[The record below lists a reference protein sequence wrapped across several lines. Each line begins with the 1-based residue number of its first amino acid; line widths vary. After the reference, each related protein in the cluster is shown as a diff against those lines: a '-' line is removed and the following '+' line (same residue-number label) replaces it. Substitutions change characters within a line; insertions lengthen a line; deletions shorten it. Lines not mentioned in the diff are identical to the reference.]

1 MRPVSIGILAVL
13 CSAPLAAQFV
23 PPPCGGVS
31 PFADVPA
38 ESLFCPWI
46 AQMNV
51 DHLSQGCGGGNY
63 CPQGPVT
70 REQLALI
77 LEKAVRGTDTFKI
90 DAGTLDGL
98 DSKQFERRHSR
109 VAIVAFDGSGDYAG
123 PKQALDNLAT
133 WCGTPSL
140 FQHCVVRIQPG
151 NYLLFT
157 PLVIPDHVDV
167 AGSGESQAMLTA
179 AFATTLAAPLVI
191 AQGEGE
197 VRDLRIFV
205 GSSPAQAFA
214 LLVEGDETRRLFRRV
229 TVHTQALELALSVRL
244 ADNAFASFED
254 STLSSTAISPGAAP
268 FRAAGMWLSTGLGS
282 YALLR
287 RSNMFVHG
295 HASSDCRGIELADFG
310 GPGGAVNW
318 VDLEDSQIS
327 VAGCSSGVG
336 LRVGDDAGAEMNG
349 GTILV
354 LSSTARG
361 ARLSARTLFDV
372 RSAEIRAQGN
382 VEVAIDNSF
391 GEEGV
396 VILADTTLIGDKSLI
411 SGGGFSSEIRDSTLA
426 AGTDSITSVAGDTI
440 LIAVSRIDG
449 AVVGTGAPKC
459 VGAYDASY
467 DPLGAD
473 CLPPP

>member
-23 PPPCGGVS
+23 PPPCGGIS

-38 ESLFCPWI
+38 DSLFCPWI
-46 AQMNV
+46 AQMNA

-98 DSKQFERRHSR
+98 DSQQFQRRHSR
-109 VAIVAFDGSGDYAG
+109 VAIVAFDGSGDYLG
-123 PKQALDNLAT
+123 PKQALDDLAT
-133 WCGTPSL
+133 WCGTPSF
-140 FQHCVVRIQPG
+140 FQHCAVRIQPG
-151 NYLLFT
+151 NYPLT
-157 PLVIPDHVDV
+157 TTLVIPDHVDV
-167 AGSGESQAMLTA
+167 AGSGVSQTMLTPG
-179 AFATTLAAPLVI
+179 FATTQAAPAVI
-191 AQGEGE
+191 ALGEGE
-197 VRDLRIFV
+197 IRDLRIQV
-205 GSSPAQAFA
+205 AGTEAQAFA
-214 LLVEGDETRRLFRRV
+214 LLVQGDETRRLFRRV
-229 TVHTQALELALSVRL
+229 AVHTQALELALSVRL
-244 ADNAFASFED
+244 ADNAFASFEE
-254 STLSSTAISPGAAP
+254 STMTSTAIGPGAAP

-282 YALLR
+282 QARLH
-287 RSNMFVHG
+287 RSAISVNG
-295 HASSDCRGIELADFG
+295 HASADCRGIELADFG
-310 GPGGAVNW
+310 GDSGPVNS
-318 VDLEDSQIS
+318 VDLEDSQIRL
-327 VAGCSSGVG
+327 AGCASGVG
-336 LRVGDDAGAEMNG
+336 LRAGSDAAATMDG
-349 GTILV
+349 GTFLI

-411 SGGGFSSEIRDSTLA
+411 SGGGFSSEIRDSVLA
-426 AGTDSITSVAGDTI
+426 AVTDSITSVAGDAI
-440 LIAVSRIDG
+440 FIAVSRIDG
-449 AVVGTGAPKC
+449 AVVGTGEPKC
-459 VGAYDASY
+459 VGAYDANY